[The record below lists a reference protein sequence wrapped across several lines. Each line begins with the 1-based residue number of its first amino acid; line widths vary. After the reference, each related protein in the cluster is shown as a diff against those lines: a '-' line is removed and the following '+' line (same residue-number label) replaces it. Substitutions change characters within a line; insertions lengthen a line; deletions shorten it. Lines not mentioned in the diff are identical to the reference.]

1 MAQTAAD
8 DWQFRGMI
16 YGYLPTIGGSTAFPA
31 GVGSDVS
38 VDAKKILNNL
48 KFTFMGSLEAQKG
61 SWGAFTDILYLNV
74 GGSKSGNRDLTI
86 GGADL
91 PAGITAN
98 ASLDIKGTVWTLGGN
113 YRVVATPEASFDVFA
128 GARLLSV
135 NEKLGW
141 EFSGNVGPIVGP
153 GQTGN
158 SSAKLDNWD
167 GIVGAKGR
175 WNFGANREW
184 FVPYYLDVG
193 TGDSKRTWQAVAGVG
208 CGFSWGEV
216 IAAWRYLGYDFKP
229 GQKIEELN
237 FNGPVIGVAFRW

>member
-1 MAQTAAD
+1 MQRAQLLDPRKLRLIKDEWMKRKPNSTRSVPALVLGLITVALLQSRVVMAQTAAD

-113 YRVVATPEASFDVFA
+113 YRVVAT
-128 GARLLSV
+128 
-135 NEKLGW
+135 
-141 EFSGNVGPIVGP
+141 
-153 GQTGN
+153 
-158 SSAKLDNWD
+158 
-167 GIVGAKGR
+167 
-175 WNFGANREW
+175 
-184 FVPYYLDVG
+184 
-193 TGDSKRTWQAVAGVG
+193 
-208 CGFSWGEV
+208 
-216 IAAWRYLGYDFKP
+216 
-229 GQKIEELN
+229 
-237 FNGPVIGVAFRW
+237 